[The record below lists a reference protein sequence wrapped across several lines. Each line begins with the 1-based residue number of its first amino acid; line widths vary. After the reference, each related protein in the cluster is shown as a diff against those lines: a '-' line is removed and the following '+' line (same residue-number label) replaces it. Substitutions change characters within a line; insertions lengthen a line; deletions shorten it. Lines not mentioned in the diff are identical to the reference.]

1 MVAQTL
7 LRSDFEVRFKHM
19 KKSALSYV
27 SALNLL
33 VFVFTG
39 CAALA
44 PMTDETKANEPV
56 AIRRKI
62 KDVDYRSGSDDKAL
76 KKRLVVLPF
85 LDKESLKRPETARK
99 NAREA
104 FINDLNLSEKF
115 IVMDSEQLT
124 VNPDNYIKNDEYDLK
139 RLAQDSQKSGVNSII
154 EGQIIDVRLQK
165 KADQIGLVRNVEAT
179 YEVVVRLR
187 IQSIRTGQEIF
198 HTVKTVTLEDKNTR
212 VAERASEDQIFLKN
226 PELVEILIKD
236 AFLDFSQQ
244 IQQAMDEVTW
254 EGRIAHIRGD
264 KIYLNVG
271 RISGVQVGDLLKVV
285 EDSSEI
291 YDPEVGYNLG
301 KVDGRTKGTL
311 EIISYFGN
319 DGAVAIVHSG
329 AGFKESDRV
338 EVFQ

>member
-1 MVAQTL
+1 
-7 LRSDFEVRFKHM
+7 M
-19 KKSALSYV
+19 KKSALSLV
-27 SALNLL
+27 TTLNVL
-33 VFVFTG
+33 VFLSG
-39 CAALA
+39 CAAFA
-44 PMTDETKANEPV
+44 PMTNETKANETV

-62 KDVDYRSGSDDKAL
+62 KDVDYRTNSDDKEM

-85 LDKESLKRPETARK
+85 LDKDSLKRPESARK

-124 VNPDNYIKNDEYDLK
+124 VNPENYIKNDEYDLK
-139 RLAQDSQKSGVNSII
+139 RLAQDSQKSGITSIV
-154 EGQIIDVRLQK
+154 EGQIIDVRFK
-165 KADQIGLVRNVEAT
+165 KRADQIGLLRDLEAT

-187 IQSIRTGQEIF
+187 IQSVRSGQEIY

-212 VAERASEDQIFLKN
+212 VAERTSEDQVFLKN

-244 IQQAMDEVTW
+244 IQETMDEVTW
-254 EGRIAHIRGD
+254 EGRIAAIRGD

-285 EDSSEI
+285 EDSNEI

-301 KVDGRTKGTL
+301 KVQGRTKGTL

>member
-1 MVAQTL
+1 
-7 LRSDFEVRFKHM
+7 M
-19 KKSALSYV
+19 KTKNLSLKWALSF
-27 SALNLL
+27 SILAA
-33 VFVFTG
+33 FVLSS
-39 CAALA
+39 CAAFA
-44 PMTDETKANEPV
+44 PATQETKMNEPV

-62 KDVDYRSGSDDKAL
+62 KDVDYRTNSLDKSM

-85 LDKESLKRPETARK
+85 LDKDILKRPEIARK

-104 FINDLNLSEKF
+104 FINDLNISEKF

-124 VNPDNYIKNDEYDLK
+124 VNPENYIKDDQYDLK
-139 RLAQDSQKSGVNSII
+139 RIAQDSQKSGISSII
-154 EGQIIDVRLQK
+154 EGQIIDVRLK
-165 KADQIGLVRNVEAT
+165 KRADQIGLVRNLDAV

-187 IQSIRTGQEIF
+187 IQSVRTGEEIY
-198 HTVKTVTLEDKNTR
+198 HTVKTVTLEEKNTR
-212 VAERASEDQIFLKN
+212 VAERAAEDQIFLKN

-244 IQQAMDEVTW
+244 IQEAMDEVTW
-254 EGRIAHIRGD
+254 EGRIAAIRGD

-291 YDPEVGYNLG
+291 FDPEIGSNLG
-301 KVDGRTKGTL
+301 KVQGRAKGTL

-319 DGAVAIVHSG
+319 DGAVGVIHSG

>member
-1 MVAQTL
+1 MNRLKFSSV
-7 LRSDFEVRFKHM
+7 
-19 KKSALSYV
+19 
-27 SALNLL
+27 L
-33 VFVFTG
+33 VVVFSVLISG
-39 CAALA
+39 CAAFA
-44 PMTDETKANEPV
+44 PTVEETKANEPV

-62 KDVDYRSGSDDKAL
+62 KDVDYRTNAEDKSM

-85 LDKESLKRPETARK
+85 IDKDSLKRPESARK

-124 VNPDNYIKNDEYDLK
+124 VNPENYIKDSEYDLK
-139 RLAQDSQKSGVNSII
+139 RIAQDSQKSGISSII
-154 EGQIIDVRLQK
+154 EGQIIDVRLKK
-165 KADQIGLVRNVEAT
+165 KADQIGLVRNLDAI

-187 IQSIRTGQEIF
+187 IQSVRTGQEIY
-198 HTVKTVTLEDKNTR
+198 HTVKTVTLDEKNTR
-212 VAERASEDQIFLKN
+212 VAERAAEDQIFLKN

-236 AFLDFSQQ
+236 AFLDFSAQ
-244 IQQAMDEVTW
+244 IQEAMDDVTW
-254 EGRIAHIRGD
+254 EGRIAAIRGD

-291 YDPEVGYNLG
+291 FDPEAGSNLG
-301 KVDGRTKGTL
+301 KVPGRSKGTL

-319 DGAVAIVHSG
+319 DGAVGIVHSG

>member
-1 MVAQTL
+1 MKTL
-7 LRSDFEVRFKHM
+7 NFSIL
-19 KKSALSYV
+19 SALCIAVILS
-27 SALNLL
+27 
-33 VFVFTG
+33 G
-39 CAALA
+39 CAAFA
-44 PMTDETKANEPV
+44 PATEETKANEPV

-62 KDVDYRSGSDDKAL
+62 KDVDYRTNSQDKSM

-85 LDKESLKRPETARK
+85 LDKDTLKRPEIARS
-99 NAREA
+99 NARVA

-115 IVMDSEQLT
+115 IVMDSDQLT
-124 VNPDNYIKNDEYDLK
+124 VNPENYIKNDEYDLK
-139 RLAQDSQKSGVNSII
+139 RLAQDSQKSGISSII
-154 EGQIIDVRLQK
+154 EGQIIDVRLKK
-165 KADQIGLVRNVEAT
+165 KAEQIGLVRNLDAS

-187 IQSIRTGQEIF
+187 IHSVRTGEEIY
-198 HTVKTVTLEDKNTR
+198 HTVKTVTLEEKNTR
-212 VAERASEDQIFLKN
+212 VAERAAEDQIFLKN

-244 IQQAMDEVTW
+244 IQETMDDVTW
-254 EGRIAHIRGD
+254 EGRIAAIRGD

-291 YDPEVGYNLG
+291 FDPEVGYNLG
-301 KVDGRTKGTL
+301 KVQGRAKGTL

-319 DGAVAIVHSG
+319 DGAVGVIHSG

>member
-1 MVAQTL
+1 
-7 LRSDFEVRFKHM
+7 M
-19 KKSALSYV
+19 KT
-27 SALNLL
+27 LNLTSTL
-33 VFVFTG
+33 CVLALTG

-44 PMTDETKANEPV
+44 PNVSDTRLNEPV

-62 KDVDYRSGSDDKAL
+62 KDVDYRTTSEDKSM

-85 LDKESLKRPETARK
+85 LDKDAVKRPESARI

-104 FINDLNLSEKF
+104 FINDLNLSDKF
-115 IVMDSEQLT
+115 IVMNSEQLT
-124 VNPDNYIKNDEYDLK
+124 VNPENYIKESEYDLQ
-139 RLAQDSQKSGVNSII
+139 RLAQDSQKSGISSIV
-154 EGQIIDVRLQK
+154 EGQIIDVRLKK
-165 KADQIGLVRNVEAT
+165 KADQIGLVRNLDAI

-187 IQSIRTGQEIF
+187 IQNIRTGQEVF
-198 HTVKTVTLEDKNTR
+198 HTVKTVTLDEKNTR

-244 IQQAMDEVTW
+244 IQDAMDEITW
-254 EGRIAHIRGD
+254 EGRIAAIRGD

-285 EDSSEI
+285 EDSSEVF
-291 YDPEVGYNLG
+291 DPEGGSNLG
-301 KVDGRTKGTL
+301 KVQGRSKGTL

-319 DGAVAIVHSG
+319 DGAVGIVHSG

>member
-1 MVAQTL
+1 
-7 LRSDFEVRFKHM
+7 M
-19 KKSALSYV
+19 KKTALSLV
-27 SALNLL
+27 TTLNLL
-33 VFVFTG
+33 AFLMSG
-39 CAALA
+39 CAAFA
-44 PMTDETKANEPV
+44 PMTEETKANEPV

-62 KDVDYRSGSDDKAL
+62 KDVDYRSNSDDKEM

-85 LDKESLKRPETARK
+85 LDKDSLKRPETARK

-115 IVMDSEQLT
+115 IVMDSDQLT
-124 VNPDNYIKNDEYDLK
+124 VNPENYIKNDEYDLK
-139 RLAQDSQKSGVNSII
+139 RLAQDSQKSGISSIV
-154 EGQIIDVRLQK
+154 EGQIIDVRFK
-165 KADQIGLVRNVEAT
+165 KRADQIGLVRNLEAT

-187 IQSIRTGQEIF
+187 IQSVQTGQEMF

-212 VAERASEDQIFLKN
+212 VAERTSEDQVFLKN

-244 IQQAMDEVTW
+244 IQEAMDQVTW
-254 EGRIAHIRGD
+254 EGRIAAIRGD
-264 KIYLNVG
+264 KVYLNVG

-301 KVDGRTKGTL
+301 KVQGRTKGTL

-338 EVFQ
+338 EVYQ

>member
-1 MVAQTL
+1 MKTL
-7 LRSDFEVRFKHM
+7 NFFIL
-19 KKSALSYV
+19 SALS
-27 SALNLL
+27 
-33 VFVFTG
+33 FTVILSG
-39 CAALA
+39 CAAFA
-44 PMTDETKANEPV
+44 PATGETKINEPV

-62 KDVDYRSGSDDKAL
+62 KDVDYRTNSQDKSM

-85 LDKESLKRPETARK
+85 LDKDTLKRPEVARI
-99 NAREA
+99 NARIA

-115 IVMDSEQLT
+115 IVMDSDQLT
-124 VNPDNYIKNDEYDLK
+124 VNPENYIKNDEYDLK
-139 RLAQDSQKSGVNSII
+139 RLAQDSQKSGISSII
-154 EGQIIDVRLQK
+154 EGQIIDVRLKK
-165 KADQIGLVRNVEAT
+165 KAEQIGLVRNLDAS

-187 IQSIRTGQEIF
+187 IHSVRTGEEIY
-198 HTVKTVTLEDKNTR
+198 HTVKTVTLEEKNTR
-212 VAERASEDQIFLKN
+212 VAERAAEDQIFLKN

-244 IQQAMDEVTW
+244 IQETMDDVTW
-254 EGRIAHIRGD
+254 EGRIAAIRGD

-291 YDPEVGYNLG
+291 FDPEAGYNLG
-301 KVDGRTKGTL
+301 KVQGRAKGTL

-319 DGAVAIVHSG
+319 DGAVGVIHSG

>member
-1 MVAQTL
+1 
-7 LRSDFEVRFKHM
+7 M
-19 KKSALSYV
+19 KNSALIFV
-27 SALNLL
+27 GVLNSL
-33 VFVFTG
+33 VFLTS
-39 CAALA
+39 CAAFA
-44 PMTDETKANEPV
+44 PMSEETKANEQV

-62 KDVDYRSGSDDKAL
+62 KDVDYRTNSEDKTM

-124 VNPDNYIKNDEYDLK
+124 VNPENYIKDDQYDLK
-139 RLAQDSQKSGVNSII
+139 RLSIDSQKSGISSII
-154 EGQIIDVRLQK
+154 EGQVIDVRLK
-165 KADQIGLVRNVEAT
+165 KRADQIGLVRNVEAV

-187 IQSIRTGQEIF
+187 IQSVSTGQEIF

-212 VAERASEDQIFLKN
+212 VAERAAEDQVFLKN

-236 AFLDFSQQ
+236 AFLDFSPQ
-244 IQQAMDEVTW
+244 IQEAMDEITW
-254 EGRIAHIRGD
+254 EGRIAAIRGD
-264 KIYLNVG
+264 KLYLNVG

-301 KVDGRTKGTL
+301 KVQGRAKGTL

-319 DGAVAIVHSG
+319 DGAVAIIHSG

>member
-1 MVAQTL
+1 
-7 LRSDFEVRFKHM
+7 M
-19 KKSALSYV
+19 KKTNLVSLCIALIFGLIFIS
-27 SALNLL
+27 
-33 VFVFTG
+33 G
-39 CAALA
+39 CAAFA
-44 PMTDETKANEPV
+44 PATGQTKNNEPV

-62 KDVDYRSGSDDKAL
+62 KDVDYRTMGEDKSM

-85 LDKESLKRPETARK
+85 LDKDPMKRPETARQ

-104 FINDLNLSEKF
+104 FINDLNTSEKF
-115 IVMDSEQLT
+115 IVMNSDQLT
-124 VNPDNYIKNDEYDLK
+124 VNPENYLKNEQYDLA
-139 RLAQDSQKSGVNSII
+139 RLAADSQKSGISSIV
-154 EGQIIDVRLQK
+154 EGQIIDVRLKK
-165 KADQIGLVRNVEAT
+165 KADQIGIVRQLAAT

-187 IQSIRTGQEIF
+187 IQNVRTQQEVF
-198 HTVKTVTLEDKNTR
+198 HTVKTVTLEEDNTR

-226 PELVEILIKD
+226 PGLVEILIKD

-244 IQQAMDEVTW
+244 IQETMSEVTW

-291 YDPEVGYNLG
+291 FDPEAGHDLG
-301 KVDGRTKGTL
+301 KVPGRTKGTL

-319 DGAVAIVHSG
+319 DGAVGIVHSG

-338 EVFQ
+338 ELFE

>member
-1 MVAQTL
+1 MKTL
-7 LRSDFEVRFKHM
+7 NFSILIV
-19 KKSALSYV
+19 LSFAV
-27 SALNLL
+27 VIS
-33 VFVFTG
+33 G
-39 CAALA
+39 CAAFA
-44 PMTDETKANEPV
+44 PITEETKVNEPV

-62 KDVDYRSGSDDKAL
+62 KDVDYRSNSQDKSM

-85 LDKESLKRPETARK
+85 LDKDILKRPEIARS
-99 NAREA
+99 NARIA

-115 IVMDSEQLT
+115 IVMDSDQLT
-124 VNPDNYIKNDEYDLK
+124 VNPENYIKNDEYDLK
-139 RLAQDSQKSGVNSII
+139 RLAQDSQKSGISSII
-154 EGQIIDVRLQK
+154 EGQIIDVRLKK
-165 KADQIGLVRNVEAT
+165 KAEQIGLVRNLDAS
-179 YEVVVRLR
+179 YEVVVRLK
-187 IQSIRTGQEIF
+187 IHSVRTGQEIY
-198 HTVKTVTLEDKNTR
+198 HTVKTVTLEEKNTR
-212 VAERASEDQIFLKN
+212 VAERAAEDQIFLKN

-244 IQQAMDEVTW
+244 IQETMDDVTW
-254 EGRIAHIRGD
+254 EGRIAAIRGD

-291 YDPEVGYNLG
+291 FDPEVGYNLG
-301 KVDGRTKGTL
+301 KVQGRSKGTL

-319 DGAVAIVHSG
+319 DGAVGVIHSG

>member
-1 MVAQTL
+1 
-7 LRSDFEVRFKHM
+7 M
-19 KKSALSYV
+19 KKTALSLV
-27 SALNLL
+27 TALNLL
-33 VFVFTG
+33 AFLTSG
-39 CAALA
+39 CAAFA
-44 PMTDETKANEPV
+44 PMTEETKANEPV

-62 KDVDYRSGSDDKAL
+62 KDVDYRSNSDDKEM

-85 LDKESLKRPETARK
+85 LDKDSLKRPETARK

-115 IVMDSEQLT
+115 IVMDSDQLT
-124 VNPDNYIKNDEYDLK
+124 VNPENYIKNDEYDLK
-139 RLAQDSQKSGVNSII
+139 RLAQDSQKSGISSIV
-154 EGQIIDVRLQK
+154 EGQIIDVRFK
-165 KADQIGLVRNVEAT
+165 KRADQIGLVRNLEAT

-187 IQSIRTGQEIF
+187 IQSVQTGQEMF

-212 VAERASEDQIFLKN
+212 VAERTSEDQVFLKN

-244 IQQAMDEVTW
+244 IQEAMDQVTW
-254 EGRIAHIRGD
+254 EGRIAAIRGD
-264 KIYLNVG
+264 KVYLNVG

-301 KVDGRTKGTL
+301 KVQGRTKGTL

-338 EVFQ
+338 EVYQ